1 MKNEPE
7 EKKPNTDDNKNS
19 IKRMAQVFLLLV
31 FTSTL
36 LFLSAGRFDWVWGW
50 IYVILYL
57 LYIVVNAS
65 ILPKELMAERGKSKY
80 NIKNWDKILKKIGT
94 IPGFGLILIAGLD
107 ERFSWTRDLN
117 VGIHL
122 LGLILFFIGSF
133 LFSWSMVANKY
144 FSTMVRI
151 QVDRNHKVASGGP
164 YKFIRHPGYS
174 GFILNTLGVALI
186 LGSVW
191 ALIPAFV
198 TVILFIIR
206 TKLEDQV
213 LFNELDGYKEF
224 SKKTRYRLIPGIW

>member
-1 MKNEPE
+1 
-7 EKKPNTDDNKNS
+7 
-19 IKRMAQVFLLLV
+19 
-31 FTSTL
+31 
-36 LFLSAGRFDWVWGW
+36 
-50 IYVILYL
+50 
-57 LYIVVNAS
+57 
-65 ILPKELMAERGKSKY
+65 
-80 NIKNWDKILKKIGT
+80 
-94 IPGFGLILIAGLD
+94 
-107 ERFSWTRDLN
+107 
-117 VGIHL
+117 
-122 LGLILFFIGSF
+122 
-133 LFSWSMVANKY
+133 
-144 FSTMVRI
+144 MVRI